1 MKAIGWL
8 IGIVLLV
15 IVALGVYLVLNSGSL
30 LKTAVEKLGSEYLGV
45 AVRLDSAELKLTEGT
60 GELRGLTIAN
70 PAGFEGPY
78 AFSLASIKL
87 GLDPMG
93 QSESLIVVKNIAVG
107 GADLA
112 IIATGMDTNLQ
123 AIMANLEGDASS
135 GSGDAESGGSELK
148 VIIEK
153 FSFTNAQ
160 TSLDSDLLGDVAVEI
175 RDIHLQGIGRKSQG
189 VTVREALTQLL
200 QPIVEASTEALAREG
215 LNVDELKADAEQRLD
230 EELNEQLGT
239 DMQSLKDRFRD

>member
-1 MKAIGWL
+1 
-8 IGIVLLV
+8 
-15 IVALGVYLVLNSGSL
+15 
-30 LKTAVEKLGSEYLGV
+30 
-45 AVRLDSAELKLTEGT
+45 
-60 GELRGLTIAN
+60 
-70 PAGFEGPY
+70 
-78 AFSLASIKL
+78 
-87 GLDPMG
+87 
-93 QSESLIVVKNIAVG
+93 
-107 GADLA
+107 
-112 IIATGMDTNLQ
+112 
-123 AIMANLEGDASS
+123 MANLEGDASS